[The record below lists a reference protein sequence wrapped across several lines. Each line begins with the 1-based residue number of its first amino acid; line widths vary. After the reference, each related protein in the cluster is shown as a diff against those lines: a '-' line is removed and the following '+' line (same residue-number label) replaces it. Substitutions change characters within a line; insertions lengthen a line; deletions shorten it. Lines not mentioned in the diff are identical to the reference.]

1 MYIEKGVII
10 LLIFN
15 FFQLFYFR
23 SSSTGQ
29 WSLPK
34 ISV

>member
-1 MYIEKGVII
+1 MYIVKWVIFNEKI
-10 LLIFN
+10 N

-29 WSLPK
+29 WSLPI